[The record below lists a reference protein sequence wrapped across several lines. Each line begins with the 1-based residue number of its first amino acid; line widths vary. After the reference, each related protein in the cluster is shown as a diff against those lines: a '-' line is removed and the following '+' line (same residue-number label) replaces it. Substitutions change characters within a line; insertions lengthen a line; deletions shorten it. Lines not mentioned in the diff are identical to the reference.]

1 MLHDKQQRTTHFT
14 VPGGG
19 TVMSQEFGTIK
30 LKLWNITKHKYDTNT
45 LQNVAYQPQSTN
57 LLSLGKL
64 NQYGLHVDTES
75 YVLYRRKSDGTRHDY
90 KIVPTHIH
98 TLLLEAQTICSD
110 GTLLPSI
117 APAVQQPFVM
127 TAPSLGQ

>member
-30 LKLWNITKHKYDTNT
+30 LKLWNITKRKYDILT
-45 LQNVAYQPQSTN
+45 LNNVVYQPESNN

-64 NQYGLHVDTES
+64 NRQGLHIDTEH
-75 YVLYRRKSDGTRHDY
+75 YVLYRRLYVRRN
-90 KIVPTHIH
+90 
-98 TLLLEAQTICSD
+98 
-110 GTLLPSI
+110 
-117 APAVQQPFVM
+117 AP
-127 TAPSLGQ
+127 

>member
-1 MLHDKQQRTTHFT
+1 MLQNKQRRTTQFT

-19 TVMSQEFGTIK
+19 TIMSQEFGTIK

-45 LQNVAYQPQSTN
+45 LQNVAYQPKSTN
-57 LLSLGKL
+57 LLSLGKP

-90 KIVPTHIH
+90 KIVPTTHSH
-98 TLLLEAQTICSD
+98 AST
-110 GTLLPSI
+110 
-117 APAVQQPFVM
+117 
-127 TAPSLGQ
+127 